1 MKIHIIPTKPF
12 KDQKP
17 GTSGL
22 RKPVTTFQQSNYLEN
37 FIQSIFN
44 SINISQKSTLIVGGD
59 GRYYNSQAIQIIVK
73 IAAANSIERIL
84 VGCKGIFST
93 PAISAAIR
101 YHQAFGGI
109 ILSASHNPGGLN
121 GDFGIKYNT
130 ESGGPAPE
138 KLTDKIFYCTQNI
151 NKYKIIEAEDIDLNH
166 LGSFNLG
173 TTKVEIIDSITPY
186 IELMQKIF
194 DFEKIRTLLT
204 SSNFRISID
213 SLSAVTGPYARALF
227 ENYLGA
233 PKGSIQNAIPLENF
247 GGKHPDPNLIN
258 ASNLV
263 NNLFGP
269 NSPDFGAASDGDG
282 DRNMILGR
290 NFFVTPSDSLAIITA
305 NAHLIPG
312 YVNGVQGVARSM
324 PTSKAVDRVAKK
336 LGIECYE
343 TPTGWKFFN
352 NLLNANKVTLCGEE
366 SFGTGS
372 NHIREKDGL
381 WAILFWLNIISVT
394 GQSVKDIVYK
404 HWEEYGRNFYSRH
417 DYEEIEFNK
426 ANDCMNHLRNTINKI
441 KDQTFFNQYKVSHAD
456 DFNYIDPIDK
466 SISNKQ
472 GIRIS
477 FSNGSRIIFRLS
489 GTGTKGATL
498 RIYLESYQSDNN
510 KIKLNAQH
518 ILSPLIQIA
527 EEIAHI
533 KSFTGRDKPTII
545 T

>member
-1 MKIHIIPTKPF
+1 MKIHTIPTKPF

-130 ESGGPAPE
+130 ESGGPASE

-194 DFEKIRTLLT
+194 DF
-204 SSNFRISID
+204 
-213 SLSAVTGPYARALF
+213 
-227 ENYLGA
+227 
-233 PKGSIQNAIPLENF
+233 
-247 GGKHPDPNLIN
+247 
-258 ASNLV
+258 
-263 NNLFGP
+263 
-269 NSPDFGAASDGDG
+269 
-282 DRNMILGR
+282 
-290 NFFVTPSDSLAIITA
+290 
-305 NAHLIPG
+305 
-312 YVNGVQGVARSM
+312 
-324 PTSKAVDRVAKK
+324 
-336 LGIECYE
+336 
-343 TPTGWKFFN
+343 
-352 NLLNANKVTLCGEE
+352 
-366 SFGTGS
+366 
-372 NHIREKDGL
+372 
-381 WAILFWLNIISVT
+381 
-394 GQSVKDIVYK
+394 
-404 HWEEYGRNFYSRH
+404 
-417 DYEEIEFNK
+417 
-426 ANDCMNHLRNTINKI
+426 
-441 KDQTFFNQYKVSHAD
+441 
-456 DFNYIDPIDK
+456 
-466 SISNKQ
+466 
-472 GIRIS
+472 
-477 FSNGSRIIFRLS
+477 
-489 GTGTKGATL
+489 
-498 RIYLESYQSDNN
+498 
-510 KIKLNAQH
+510 
-518 ILSPLIQIA
+518 
-527 EEIAHI
+527 
-533 KSFTGRDKPTII
+533 
-545 T
+545 